1 MTNQNGS
8 DILVEIDGD
17 LIATQSDVTFDES
30 TAAIEFFSKDTRARG
45 VEAGH
50 YQCSISLDALYCPTC
65 LVQQALKS
73 ALRLG
78 GKVTVNRIENGVVLE
93 SCQAIVASMS
103 EAAPDAAPVTVA
115 ITFEVDGEWVA
126 GS

>member
-1 MTNQNGS
+1 MLFRS
-8 DILVEIDGD
+8 
-17 LIATQSDVTFDES
+17 TFDES
-30 TAAIEFFSKDTRARG
+30 TDAIEFYSKDSRARG

-50 YQCSISLDALYCPTC
+50 YQASISLDALYVPDCA
-65 LVQQALKS
+65 VQQALKD

-78 GKVTVNRIENGVVLE
+78 GKVTLNRIQSGVVLE

-103 EAAPDAAPVTVA
+103 EAAPDAAPATVA